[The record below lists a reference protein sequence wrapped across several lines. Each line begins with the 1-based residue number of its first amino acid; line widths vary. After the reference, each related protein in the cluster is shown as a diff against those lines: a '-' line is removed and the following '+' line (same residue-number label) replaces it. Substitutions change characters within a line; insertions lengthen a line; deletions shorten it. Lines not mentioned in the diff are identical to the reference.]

1 MDQRIW
7 PTPNP
12 RMARHMFIQLLY
24 RITFIMHVLSGD
36 GMRDEIRQDII
47 VHMHVQLVK
56 ADKLLDRL
64 WKHLTV

>member
-1 MDQRIW
+1 MA
-7 PTPNP
+7 NP
-12 RMARHMFIQLLY
+12 EPSDGAS
-24 RITFIMHVLSGD
+24 HVYPIIVSHFLSGD